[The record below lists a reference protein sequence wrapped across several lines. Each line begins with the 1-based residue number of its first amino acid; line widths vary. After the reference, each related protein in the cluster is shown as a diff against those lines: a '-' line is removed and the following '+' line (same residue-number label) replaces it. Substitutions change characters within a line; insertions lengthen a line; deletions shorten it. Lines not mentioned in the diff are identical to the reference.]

1 MTREEAEK
9 IHPKIHT
16 EKASSSHLLQASRR
30 EVGERGRREERDV
43 FSFFSLSCPAPGASF
58 VVSGMR
64 ARRVSK
70 RVRAG
75 IYSLPTGA
83 GPVARGVERLSYYI
97 CSGRV

>member
-16 EKASSSHLLQASRR
+16 EKASSHLLQASRR

-43 FSFFSLSCPAPGASF
+43 FSLFFSLSCPAPGPSF